1 MPSFS
6 FEDVIGLI
14 KPFTNWTA
22 SHPVSKEMLLL
33 IFLLKKNYPQTGNKA
48 KDDCVI
54 FQKYPTARH

>member
-22 SHPVSKEMLLL
+22 SHPASKEMLLL
-33 IFLLKKNYPQTGNKA
+33 IFLLKRKITPKLGIRQRM
-48 KDDCVI
+48 
-54 FQKYPTARH
+54 TA